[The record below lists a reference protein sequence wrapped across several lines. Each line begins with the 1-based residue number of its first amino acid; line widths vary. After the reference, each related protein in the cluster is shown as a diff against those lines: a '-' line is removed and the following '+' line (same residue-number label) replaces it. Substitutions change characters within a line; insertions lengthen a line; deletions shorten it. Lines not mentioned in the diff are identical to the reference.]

1 MNLVIVKLSALGD
14 VVHALPV
21 AATLRASLPAAR
33 ITWVVERHESVV
45 LDGHPAIDE
54 IVTVDTR
61 AWRRVRGLAGLAAAA
76 ARMAALARRLR
87 EGRFDVAID
96 PQGLIKSGILVAATR
111 APLRI
116 GFHRAHCREPLS
128 ALFTNRRVTPP
139 ATARHVV
146 DQYLALLAP
155 LGIVDPVRTF
165 PLLANPAAEAA
176 IDEAFA
182 AAGLKPHDR
191 VVVLNPGAGRA
202 DKRWP
207 VERFRSLAARLATEA
222 AAHVLV
228 VWGPGE
234 ESAARAIA
242 GPSGGRVVLAPPTD
256 VHQLVAVLRRA
267 SVLVAADTGP
277 LHIAAA
283 LGTPCVG
290 LYGPTRAERNGPYGS
305 GHRTLEGRDG
315 RVGAVG
321 VEDVLRAAVELL
333 G

>member
-1 MNLVIVKLSALGD
+1 MNIVIVKLSALGD
-14 VVHALPV
+14 VVHTLPV
-21 AATLRASLPAAR
+21 AATLRSRLPAAHVA
-33 ITWVVERHESVV
+33 WVVERHESVV

-54 IVTVDTR
+54 IITADTR
-61 AWRRVRGLAGLAAAA
+61 AWRRVRGVAGLGAATAG
-76 ARMAALARRLR
+76 MAALARRLR
-87 EGRFDVAID
+87 QGRFDVAID
-96 PQGLIKSGILVAATR
+96 PQGLIKSGILAAASR

-116 GFHRAHCREPLS
+116 GFSRALCREPLS
-128 ALFTNRRVTPP
+128 ALFTNRRVRPP
-139 ATARHVV
+139 AVARHVV
-146 DQYLALLAP
+146 DQSLALLAP
-155 LGIVDPVRTF
+155 LGVVDAVPTF
-165 PLLANPAAEAA
+165 RLPTDPGAEAA
-176 IDEAFA
+176 VDEAFGA
-182 AAGLKPHDR
+182 IGLKPHDR
-191 VVVLNPGAGRA
+191 VVVLNPGAGRP

-207 VERFRSLAARLATEA
+207 VERFRSLGARLATEA

-256 VHQLVAVLRRA
+256 VYRLVAVLRRA

-277 LHIAAA
+277 LHLAAA

-315 RVGAVG
+315 RMAAVG
-321 VEDVLRAAVELL
+321 VEEVLRATVELL